1 MNTGSVAILGLAS
14 ILASASASHAQLRA
28 VPGAEWRNERYGYE
42 LSMPAGTTLCMGP
55 EDSSAFDPLMIPVQA
70 ITPCGDLSQLFM
82 IQNRVVVDAYYD
94 TDQYENLG
102 QYASALCESLARI
115 RLVASATI
123 RRAGGLLG
131 GLETMICELQ
141 LLDGYFVKVAVARK
155 AGRDAAP
162 INFSV
167 SVEAPIDEKPEAEAL
182 WWNAVGSFQLIR

>member
-1 MNTGSVAILGLAS
+1 MNAVSPAILGLAS
-14 ILASASASHAQLRA
+14 VLASADATHAQLRT

-42 LSMPAGTTLCMGP
+42 LNMPPGTTLCMGP
-55 EDSSAFDPLMIPVQA
+55 EESSTFDPLMIPVQA
-70 ITPCGDLSQLFM
+70 ITLCDDLSQLFM
-82 IQNRVVVDAYYD
+82 IQNRVVVDAHYD

-155 AGRDAAP
+155 GGRDAAP

-167 SVEAPIDEKPEAEAL
+167 AVEAPIDQEAEAEAL
-182 WWNAVGSFQLIR
+182 WRNAVGSFHLIR